1 MVIFQII
8 VFVFLVIIHE
18 VSHGLM
24 AKELG
29 DDTAEKMG
37 RLTLNPLAHLDPFG
51 SVLLPLMMYLF
62 TEGKLIFGWAKPV
75 PYNPL
80 NLKHPL
86 KDQCLIALAGP
97 LANLVLALLFGLVI
111 RFVPF
116 LPSFMIPYLALVA
129 YISIM
134 FAIFNLIPL
143 PPLDGSKVLFYLFP
157 SWKLEAFLN
166 RYGPILLL
174 VVIFFGWNFI
184 QPVIDELFTLMT
196 GLAA

>member
-1 MVIFQII
+1 MSVFQII

-51 SVLLPLMMYLF
+51 SVLLPLMMYLL
-62 TEGKLIFGWAKPV
+62 TGGRLIFGWAVPV

-86 KDQCLIALAGP
+86 RDQALIALAGP
-97 LANLVLALLFGLVI
+97 FANLMLALLFSLVI

-116 LPSFMIPYLALVA
+116 LPSFMTPYLSLVV
-129 YISIM
+129 YINIM
-134 FAIFNLIPL
+134 FAVFNLIPL
-143 PPLDGSKVLFYLFP
+143 PPLDGSKVLFYFFP
-157 SWKLEAFLN
+157 SWKLESFLN
-166 RYGPILLL
+166 RYGVILLL
-174 VVIFFGWNFI
+174 SVIFFGWNFI
-184 QPVIDELFTLMT
+184 QPIIDILFKLMT
-196 GLAA
+196 GLSI